1 MTTPKAQHTPRP
13 WTIRERPAFVIEA
26 DGHVGPILE
35 MRSPLDLPA
44 WDPVAQA
51 TRQANAR
58 LIAESPMLLL
68 QLESLVEFVDGIDKE
83 WIQELAQP
91 ELEKARAVIAKVRG
105 VTPC

>member
-1 MTTPKAQHTPRP
+1 MTTPKAQPTPGP

-58 LIAESPMLLL
+58 LIA
-68 QLESLVEFVDGIDKE
+68 
-83 WIQELAQP
+83 AAP
-91 ELEKARAVIAKVRG
+91 ELLEALNEMLSKYDFGEDFPDGHPIVKARAVISKARG
-105 VTPC
+105 VRP